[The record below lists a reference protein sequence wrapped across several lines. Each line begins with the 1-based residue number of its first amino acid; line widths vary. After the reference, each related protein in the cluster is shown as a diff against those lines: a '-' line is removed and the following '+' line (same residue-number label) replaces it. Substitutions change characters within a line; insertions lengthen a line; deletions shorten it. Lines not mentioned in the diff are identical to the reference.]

1 MSESFER
8 SRIVARSLKWQCED
22 ANVKIVKNI
31 SVKCLGFPFFLFFF
45 APTIRVVFIYAYCS
59 IWLEIILQILIS

>member
-1 MSESFER
+1 MSESFEL

-31 SVKCLGFPFFLFFF
+31 SVKCLGFPFFLFFLCTYNTSGVYICLLLYLAGNNF
-45 APTIRVVFIYAYCS
+45 TNIN
-59 IWLEIILQILIS
+59 